1 MNNVKVKPMPKVVL
15 DGNEMPSQA
24 LAKYVPE
31 GHSPRIYLQLVTHLL
46 GVDSQGN
53 PRPAEDLLIFL
64 AAARRTGLDPIAKQI
79 YPVYRWDSR
88 LGKEKMTIQAGID
101 GLRAVAER
109 SKLYAGSDDAQFVTE
124 SIYNPITGQ
133 EDKDLVARIVIY
145 KINSKTGERMPITAS
160 ARFRAYAQKGKKKD
174 GTEYYMGMW
183 ANDLR
188 YNQLAKCAEALALR
202 KGFPNDLAGIYSEE
216 EMAQATPLAD
226 LPAPTP
232 KVEEGK
238 KYGGDDGHGNSDKPE
253 ITDLAKMPTLSEM
266 RKEISSDKENVKS

>member
-232 KVEEGK
+232 KLPDVKDPAPGKVIPVGESVEPPITTPLTQL
-238 KYGGDDGHGNSDKPE
+238 SD
-253 ITDLAKMPTLSEM
+253 L
-266 RKEISSDKENVKS
+266 RKEIKLEEN